1 MGTNNQINNYI
12 VNDRLDLNR
21 IIKDY
26 TPYVK
31 TIINNMVY
39 SNLTEEDKEEI
50 LSDVFF
56 VFWKNRF
63 KEIPVIDAFIA
74 GITKNLVR
82 EKLRKKVIS
91 LDIADYENNLGYT
104 DIDMFDEKREKIEK
118 VKEKMKELSD
128 IEVKIIDMFYYYSKS
143 TKEIANELNLTETN
157 VRSKLHRIRKKIK
170 RNFI

>member
-39 SNLTEEDKEEI
+39 NNLTEEDKEEI

-143 TKEIANELNLTETN
+143 TKEIANELNLT
-157 VRSKLHRIRKKIK
+157 
-170 RNFI
+170 

>member
-39 SNLTEEDKEEI
+39 NNLTEEDKEEI

-82 EKLRKKVIS
+82 EKLRKKVIL

-170 RNFI
+170 KNLI

>member
-39 SNLTEEDKEEI
+39 NNLTEEDKEEI

-104 DIDMFDEKREKIEK
+104 DIDMFDEKREKNRKSERK
-118 VKEKMKELSD
+118 DERVK
-128 IEVKIIDMFYYYSKS
+128 
-143 TKEIANELNLTETN
+143 
-157 VRSKLHRIRKKIK
+157 
-170 RNFI
+170 

>member
-39 SNLTEEDKEEI
+39 NNLTEEDKEEI

-91 LDIADYENNLGYT
+91 LDIADYENNLGYK

>member
-39 SNLTEEDKEEI
+39 NNLTDEDKEEI

-63 KEIPVIDAFIA
+63 KEIPAIDAFIA
-74 GITKNLVR
+74 GITRNLVR

>member
-39 SNLTEEDKEEI
+39 NNLTEEDKEEI

>member
-39 SNLTEEDKEEI
+39 NNLTEEDKEEI

-128 IEVKIIDMFYYYSKS
+128 IELKIIDMFYYYSKS